1 MGRILNPILTPVTH
15 PLLPGLAAPG
25 QLSYAQIQQGLHLLG
40 ASPAKTF
47 HIFGS
52 PVSHSR
58 SPIIHNTGF
67 KTLGLPHFY
76 DTYDCSDVNEG
87 VIERMNAPS
96 FGGASVTMPMKIPII
111 PLLQHISDHAKAI
124 GAVNTVIPKTDP
136 ATGQRV
142 FHGDNTDW
150 LAIRDLTSKT
160 LAQADASI
168 DTELVTADHGPL
180 TGLVLGAGGT
190 SRAAIYALHN
200 IGVKVIYIYNRT
212 PANIVKLIDAFPRN
226 FNLVPLTS
234 LDEYPLGLPRVVIN
248 TIPAHNT
255 TTSKVEAATGKTY
268 IPEVVLQAKPAGV
281 LVDLSYKPRVT
292 PLSVMA
298 EEKGWLFIGGLEIL
312 LQQGYHQFRLWTGKR
327 APEAEITEAVWA
339 ADNA

>member
-1 MGRILNPILTPVTH
+1 M
-15 PLLPGLAAPG
+15 LPGVAAPG
-25 QLSYAQIQQGLHLLG
+25 QLSYAQVQQGLHLLG
-40 ASPAKTF
+40 ALPRQTF
-47 HIFGS
+47 FIFGS

-76 DTYDCSDVNEG
+76 DIYDCAEVNEG

-111 PLLQHISDHAKAI
+111 PLLHHVSEHATAI
-124 GAVNTVIPKTDP
+124 GAVNTIIPKTDP

-160 LAQADASI
+160 IAQADASI

-180 TGLVLGAGGT
+180 KGLVLGAGGT

-200 IGVKVIYIYNRT
+200 IGVKVIYIFNRT
-212 PANIVKLIDAFPRN
+212 PANIVKLIDTFPRD

-234 LDEYPLGLPRVVIN
+234 LDHFPLGLPRIVIN
-248 TIPAHNT
+248 TIPAQNT
-255 TTSKVEAATGKTY
+255 TTSKVEASAGTGKTY
-268 IPEVVLQAKPAGV
+268 IPESVLEMKPAGV
-281 LVDLSYKPRVT
+281 LIDLSYKPRVT
-292 PLSVMA
+292 PLSIMA
-298 EEKGWLFIGGLEIL
+298 EEKGWAFIGGLEIL

-327 APEAEITEAVWA
+327 APEAEIAEAVWA